1 MEPDDDDFDVTI
13 RNTPTSRTAKKNN
26 PRSYQAILLRE
37 LRDFNGPR
45 YKFGLLLIPLRH
57 AFTYLMLLFFL
68 LLFLFIT
75 GTILIKVI
83 LPSDYSG
90 TEFDIVYAVF
100 FGYVAFCVSIAV
112 FVLVS
117 WMRVC
122 SEMMCCRKGI
132 NVI

>member
-1 MEPDDDDFDVTI
+1 MEPDDEFDI
-13 RNTPTSRTAKKNN
+13 SFRPTSTPRTTKKNN
-26 PRSYQAILLRE
+26 PRSYQANLLRE

-68 LLFLFIT
+68 LLFLFIV
-75 GTILIKVI
+75 GTILIKII

-90 TEFDIVYAVF
+90 TSFDIVYAVF
-100 FGYVAFCVSIAV
+100 FGYVAFSISIAI
-112 FVLVS
+112 FVWVS
-117 WMRVC
+117 WIRVC
-122 SEMMCCRKGI
+122 SEMLCCRKGI